1 VLPSANYVILL
12 YMAESDQELIERY
25 LNGEEQFFAVLMNRY
40 IKYTYNFII
49 RYSGDKNSADDLLQE
64 TFLKV
69 WKNLRY
75 FDTDKKF
82 STWILTIA
90 RNTVIDWQR
99 KNRAVVFSQ
108 LDTPDESFAS
118 TLVGD
123 LPSPEDLF
131 DQKFL
136 REKFDEEV
144 AKLSSIEQTILLL
157 HLEEELTFA
166 EISEAIDKPLNTVK
180 SIYRRSLDKIKDLW
194 PQGLI

>member
-1 VLPSANYVILL
+1 
-12 YMAESDQELIERY
+12 MQESDQELIERY
-25 LNGEEQFFAVLMNRY
+25 LNGEEEFFAVLMNRY

-49 RYSGDKNSADDLLQE
+49 RLSGDKNVSDDLLQE

-69 WKNLRY
+69 WKNLRH

-82 STWILTIA
+82 STWILAIA

-99 KNRAVVFSQ
+99 KNKAITFSQ
-108 LDTPDESFAS
+108 LDTPEESFAN

-123 LPSPEDLF
+123 LPSPEEIF

-144 AKLSSIEQTILLL
+144 AKLSGVEQTILLL
-157 HLEEELTFA
+157 HLEDDLTFA
-166 EISEAIDKPLNTVK
+166 EICEVIDKPLNTVK
-180 SIYRRSLDKIKDLW
+180 SLYRRSLEKIKSRW
-194 PQGLI
+194 PESLI